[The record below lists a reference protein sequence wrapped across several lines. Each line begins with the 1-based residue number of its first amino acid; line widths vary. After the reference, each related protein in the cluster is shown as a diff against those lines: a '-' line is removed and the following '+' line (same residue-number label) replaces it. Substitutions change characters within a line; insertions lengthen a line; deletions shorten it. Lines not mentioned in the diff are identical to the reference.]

1 MRIGIHPDNMW
12 GTSYS
17 EKWTEFLAARGV
29 EVKILDLLA
38 DDAVLQAAECSGVMC
53 RYFHVQ
59 QDKQS
64 LQRILYVIQEYLKIP
79 VFPDSRTA
87 WHYDEKV
94 SQCYL
99 LDALGAPQPQSR
111 IFWDRESALSWADT
125 ACYPIVFKLS
135 VGAGASNV
143 IKVEGKDDALK
154 YIELMFGPGKF
165 PMTMNE
171 YRFDSS
177 IRSFAQMKTMLWR
190 TMHAAK
196 YALIGVFPPL
206 PNTWWKPEHGYA
218 LFQEFLPG
226 NTFDT
231 RVTVIGNRAFAFQRM
246 NRPGD
251 FRASG
256 SGNIDYDHEKIDLRC
271 LEIAFETSRKGGF
284 QTMAYDFLY
293 KDESPV
299 ICEISYTFVDT
310 AVYSCPGHWDSDL
323 NWHKGQMWPEEAQV
337 IDFMKRVV
345 EAYGTSRC

>member
-17 EKWTEFLAARGV
+17 EKWTEFLTARGV
-29 EVKILDLLA
+29 EVITLDLLES
-38 DDAVLQAAECSGVMC
+38 DALLQAAKRSGVMC

-64 LQRILYVIQEYLKIP
+64 LQRILYAIEHYLKIP
-79 VFPDSRTA
+79 VFPESQTA

-94 SQCYL
+94 AQWYL
-99 LDALGAPQPQSR
+99 FDALRAPQPQSWV
-111 IFWDRESALSWADT
+111 FWDRERALSWADT
-125 ACYPIVFKLS
+125 ACYPVVFKLS

-143 IKVEGKDDALK
+143 RKIETRDEALRF
-154 YIELMFGPGKF
+154 IERMFGPGMF

-171 YRFDSS
+171 YRSDPS
-177 IRSFAQMKTMLWR
+177 IRSLAQMKTLLWR

-196 YALIGVFPPL
+196 YALFGAYPPL
-206 PNTWWKPEHGYA
+206 PDTWWKPEHGYA

-226 NTFDT
+226 NAFDT
-231 RVTVIGNRAFAFQRM
+231 RVTVIGDRAFAFRRM

-256 SGNIDYDHEKIDLRC
+256 SGNIDYDQGKIDRRC

-293 KDESPV
+293 KDKSPV
-299 ICEISYTFVDT
+299 ICEICYTFVDT
-310 AVYSCPGHWDSDL
+310 AVYACPGHWDSNL
-323 NWHKGQMWPEEAQV
+323 TWHEGKMWPEEAQ
-337 IDFMKRVV
+337 IEDFITEVSNRDMP
-345 EAYGTSRC
+345 